1 MLTFEHQG
9 CPEFEEDGR
18 IEEDVRRW
26 AEEHPDLF
34 KTFDRDE
41 LLARCARREGLDW
54 EAMGEEERRR
64 FTDRLLK
71 REPEASWVTPPA
83 SAGTNT

>member
-18 IEEDVRRW
+18 IEEDIRRW
-26 AEEHPDLF
+26 AEERPDIF
-34 KTFDRDE
+34 KRVDRGE

-54 EAMGEEERRR
+54 GAMSEEERQR
-64 FTDRLLK
+64 FTDKLLN
-71 REPEASWVTPPA
+71 RGLEAS
-83 SAGTNT
+83 